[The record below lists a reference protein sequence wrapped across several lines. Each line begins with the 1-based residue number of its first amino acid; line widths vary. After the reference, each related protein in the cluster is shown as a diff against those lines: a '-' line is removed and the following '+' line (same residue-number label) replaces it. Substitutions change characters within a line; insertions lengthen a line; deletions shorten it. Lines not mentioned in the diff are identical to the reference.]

1 MATWATLKADAAQIT
16 DMNDDVIKATLGV
29 LTAPSELVGT
39 ATNEIYIDRAKE
51 EMKQDLLFA
60 HNLDPNDSDDLST
73 LDDIVEYNEDY
84 LKKTLSFK
92 QLCLFYTRFN
102 GGELTV
108 NHGRMQRYCSYYQ
121 NNKSLFGKLKTSA
134 GNITDVSVTKIKL

>member
-29 LTAPSELVGT
+29 LTAPSELAGT
-39 ATNEIYIDRAKE
+39 ATTDIYLDRAKE

-60 HNLDPNDSDDLST
+60 HNLDPNDSDDLSA
-73 LDDIVEYNEDY
+73 LDDIVNYNEDY
-84 LKKTLSFK
+84 LKKSLAFK
-92 QLCLFYTRFN
+92 QLCLFYTRYN

-108 NHGRMQRYCSYYQ
+108 NHDRMARYCSYYQ
-121 NNKSLFGKLKTSA
+121 NNKSLFQKLKSSA
-134 GNITDVSVTKIKL
+134 GNITDISTAKIKL